1 MNARDVIQT
10 SLNATKNMV
19 DMYLA
24 DLSDADLLV
33 RPVPVANHIAWQLGH
48 LISSEPQLVKMGLPD
63 AAYLAIAVLVMA
75 ALAIRVG
82 LRRAGPEADISGA
95 ALLAGAFTL
104 LLSPHYAWYFTWLIP
119 FACLVPSLALLW
131 LTVTSFLLYLVP
143 VGSQLV
149 RGHERFVVESVLYVP
164 FVALA
169 AIDLWRY
176 RRREPGSRPRH
187 DQHAAD

>member
-63 AAYLAIAVLVMA
+63 AAYPTLPSGFAETHAQTAATTDSSPGFKTKAEYLDLFGKVRSATIA
-75 ALAIRVG
+75 ALAKLSDADLDRPTEGRMAKFAPTLGALFVLTSNHTLMHAG
-82 LRRAGPEADISGA
+82 QFTVVRRKLGKPI
-95 ALLAGAFTL
+95 LF
-104 LLSPHYAWYFTWLIP
+104 
-119 FACLVPSLALLW
+119 
-131 LTVTSFLLYLVP
+131 
-143 VGSQLV
+143 
-149 RGHERFVVESVLYVP
+149 
-164 FVALA
+164 
-169 AIDLWRY
+169 
-176 RRREPGSRPRH
+176 
-187 DQHAAD
+187 